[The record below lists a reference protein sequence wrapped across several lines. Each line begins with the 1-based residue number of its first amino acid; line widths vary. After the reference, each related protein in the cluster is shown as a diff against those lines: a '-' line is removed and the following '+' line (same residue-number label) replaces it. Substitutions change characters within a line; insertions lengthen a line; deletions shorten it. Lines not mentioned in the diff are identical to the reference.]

1 MTPNHVTIDLGAI
14 RHNFGEIKRLVGPRT
29 GIIAVIKSDAY
40 GHGLIPVAQALEHEA
55 PAYFAVFELEEALA
69 LRNVGCSVPIL
80 ILMGIS
86 REEAPVVVEHGFTVS
101 LFRNDIAEELS
112 RVALE
117 QGKTVPVH
125 VKVDTGM
132 TRLGVLWSDVS
143 VFLKKVGI
151 LKGLRLEGVFSHLAV
166 ADEPENAFTDEQVQ
180 RFERVVEEATKR
192 NLCTRA
198 VHLSNSAAIVRG
210 IGLHFRLVRPGIA
223 LYGSLPAAG
232 LGPDL
237 SLTPAMTF
245 SSKVI
250 RVETV
255 GPHTPISYGCTHT
268 TERTA
273 TIATIPVGY
282 DDGFNRLLT
291 NQGEVLIHGK
301 RAPVV
306 GRVCMNLT
314 MIDVT
319 SVKGVAVGDEVV
331 LLGSQ
336 GEERI
341 TGEELAR
348 KTGTIS
354 YEIYCTLGKSN
365 RRSYRDS
372 GLPHS
377 SS

>member
-1 MTPNHVTIDLGAI
+1 
-14 RHNFGEIKRLVGPRT
+14 
-29 GIIAVIKSDAY
+29 
-40 GHGLIPVAQALEHEA
+40 
-55 PAYFAVFELEEALA
+55 
-69 LRNVGCSVPIL
+69 
-80 ILMGIS
+80 
-86 REEAPVVVEHGFTVS
+86 
-101 LFRNDIAEELS
+101 
-112 RVALE
+112 
-117 QGKTVPVH
+117 
-125 VKVDTGM
+125 
-132 TRLGVLWSDVS
+132 
-143 VFLKKVGI
+143 
-151 LKGLRLEGVFSHLAV
+151 
-166 ADEPENAFTDEQVQ
+166 
-180 RFERVVEEATKR
+180 
-192 NLCTRA
+192 
-198 VHLSNSAAIVRG
+198 
-210 IGLHFRLVRPGIA
+210 
-223 LYGSLPAAG
+223 
-232 LGPDL
+232 
-237 SLTPAMTF
+237 MTF
-245 SSKVI
+245 SSEVI

-255 GPHTPISYGCTHT
+255 GPHIPISYGCTHT
-268 TERTA
+268 TKRTA

-282 DDGFNRLLT
+282 DDGFDRLLT
-291 NQGEVLIHGK
+291 NQGKVLIHGK

-341 TGEELAR
+341 TGEELAQ